1 MRKILLLVSVLLGGM
16 FGSVCGQQKIEM
28 NLPRMEAF
36 PPYGLDVEGGK
47 FVASWKALDTV
58 PLRGLLAYVGISRN
72 ADAGGRQY
80 VLETKIKGDHSLVEG
95 AYKAMRRGVYAHDYM
110 TGLGWLVHEGEVSR
124 QGIVLRKKPSLPDE
138 FTPILQSPVFDAS
151 HGGGK
156 FTFKF
161 TASAV
166 PAEGQDTV
174 TLCVYHMP
182 NMRGVKPV
190 VVNLALKADGL
201 PHEYAVEFSGGSAE
215 ECVYLSPLTT
225 GAVIVLEGE
234 MGVEQVL
241 EKGDRISQTVALTLL
256 YVTPQNDISKTNEAG
271 VKVDTMVVSAS
282 SSAKN
287 VFDYKAHREK
297 GWRMYYVVQQ
307 MIGASDGTTARVSET
322 SRPVYFDGKED

>member
-1 MRKILLLVSVLLGGM
+1 MLVSVLFGGM

-80 VLETKIKGDHSLVEG
+80 VLETKIKGDPSLVEG

-182 NMRGVKPV
+182 IEGRR
-190 VVNLALKADGL
+190 LAA
-201 PHEYAVEFSGGSAE
+201 
-215 ECVYLSPLTT
+215 
-225 GAVIVLEGE
+225 
-234 MGVEQVL
+234 
-241 EKGDRISQTVALTLL
+241 
-256 YVTPQNDISKTNEAG
+256 
-271 VKVDTMVVSAS
+271 
-282 SSAKN
+282 
-287 VFDYKAHREK
+287 
-297 GWRMYYVVQQ
+297 
-307 MIGASDGTTARVSET
+307 
-322 SRPVYFDGKED
+322 

>member
-1 MRKILLLVSVLLGGM
+1 MLVSVLFGGM

-36 PPYGLDVEGGK
+36 PPYGLDIEGGK

-80 VLETKIKGDHSLVEG
+80 VLETKIKGDPSLVEG

-234 MGVEQVL
+234 MGVEQVTIMNL
-241 EKGDRISQTVALTLL
+241 DV
-256 YVTPQNDISKTNEAG
+256 
-271 VKVDTMVVSAS
+271 VKVDAELNMLVVRGAVPGPKGGLVTIRTTKKTIVEKKGEAAGISA
-282 SSAKN
+282 N
-287 VFDYKAHREK
+287 PQKA
-297 GWRMYYVVQQ
+297 
-307 MIGASDGTTARVSET
+307 SARVNPQKASA
-322 SRPVYFDGKED
+322 RNK